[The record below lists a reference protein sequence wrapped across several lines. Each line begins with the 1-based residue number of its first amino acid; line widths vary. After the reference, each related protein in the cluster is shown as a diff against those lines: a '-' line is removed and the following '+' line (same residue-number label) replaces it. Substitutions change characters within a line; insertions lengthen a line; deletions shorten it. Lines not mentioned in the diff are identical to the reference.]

1 MRIKAKR
8 LSDTAKLPTYGSEKA
23 ACCDLYADLSNHCI
37 TLNPDAE
44 VRNVN
49 DNANVPIQ
57 RVSIILHHIVGIAP
71 HCTIKIPTGWAF
83 QPPEGYAGF
92 IYARSGLATKNGLRP
107 SNCVGVCD
115 EDYSGEYI
123 VAVHNDTDDYQFIN
137 NGDRIAQLEFRPYEQ
152 AEFELVD
159 ELDKTERGSNGFG
172 SSGV

>member
-1 MRIKAKR
+1 MKIKAKR

-23 ACCDLYADLSNHCI
+23 ACADIYCDLRVDKCI
-37 TLNPDAE
+37 ELNPDADFKHME
-44 VRNVN
+44 VNTDHFEQVY
-49 DNANVPIQ
+49 
-57 RVSIILHHIVGIAP
+57 VSP
-71 HCTIKIPTGWAF
+71 HETVKIPTGWAF

-123 VAVHNDTDDYQFIN
+123 VAVHNDTDEYQFIHA
-137 NGDRIAQLEFRPYEQ
+137 GDRIAQLEFRPYEQ

-159 ELDKTERGSNGFG
+159 ELDKTERGLAGFG
-172 SSGV
+172 STGV